1 MRVSSSADAA
11 QDAVSRF
18 SVVQVD
24 PPGRLASAGASNV
37 GSMAAGA
44 AVANQVLIRLSDLV
58 SSLQDQSG
66 RVTGLASVIEERDAH
81 DAGTW
86 TWEQ

>member
-1 MRVSSSADAA
+1 MRVSSSVDAA

-18 SVVQVD
+18 SGVHVEA
-24 PPGRLASAGASNV
+24 PGQRASVGSSTI
-37 GSMAAGA
+37 GSMASAA

-58 SSLQDQSG
+58 SSLQDQTG
-66 RVTGLASVIEERDAH
+66 KVTDLASALERRDTD

-86 TWEQ
+86 DL